1 MDLALKNE
9 SSALKKYIEH
19 YSDLRKNILFD
30 EKYLLNKGF
39 VISEIHYL
47 KENNILTYLENSFY
61 TIKETDID
69 DNSYLIW
76 FFITNIHNS
85 YITSDTA
92 LMHYW
97 LNAPTLAISYAW
109 KERRHYKLLKYKIK
123 EEQVPYNG
131 EFIVKESLI
140 NNGRLNEGC
149 EKVQI
154 RIATI
159 EQALIDY
166 FFNKREIIR
175 PEEFNVIWFDKEI
188 WQSNVNQKKL
198 LELAQKTNS
207 NTTIEMANNFCF
219 WLNNNVI
226 DLK

>member
-1 MDLALKNE
+1 MV
-9 SSALKKYIEH
+9 SALKKYTEH

-47 KENNILTYLENSFY
+47 KENKILTYLENSYY
-61 TIKETDID
+61 TIKETDIKY
-69 DNSYLIW
+69 NSYLAW

-92 LMHYW
+92 LMYYW
-97 LNAPTLAISYAW
+97 LNYPTMIISYAW
-109 KERRHYKLLKYKIK
+109 KESRDYQLLKYRIR
-123 EEQVPYNG
+123 EEKVPFNG
-131 EFIVKESLI
+131 EFIIEEPLI

-149 EKVQI
+149 KKIQI

-166 FFNKREIIR
+166 FFAKKDIIC
-175 PEEFNVIWFDKEI
+175 PEEFNIIWFNKEI
-188 WQSNVNQKKL
+188 WQLNVNQKKL
-198 LELAQKTNS
+198 LDLAKKTNS
-207 NTTIEMANNFCF
+207 NTTIEITNNFCF
-219 WLNNNVI
+219 WLNNDVI